1 MIIKQNKL
9 KFNQTAHEL
18 MKYDKKAV
26 INDKLDSIQNE
37 IKELNDKYEADLS
50 AYQMREKYLKASV
63 KVQLYSSLPCKASLW
78 ISRREKK
85 FRKNLWN

>member
-50 AYQMREKYLKASV
+50 A
-63 KVQLYSSLPCKASLW
+63 
-78 ISRREKK
+78 
-85 FRKNLWN
+85 